1 MFALVIPIV
10 IAVPIVPFDAVKVD
24 AACSHTAYNVTVVYN
39 AYDVFGSYCF
49 TVAVGEVAQPKKL

>member
-1 MFALVIPIV
+1 MIVSVYVLTYRVMPIV

-39 AYDVFGSYCF
+39 A
-49 TVAVGEVAQPKKL
+49 